1 MHLTKES
8 TLVNSHDATVANT
21 DLWTAYFQQG
31 WSRWFAPFGLGAQS
45 PVSGVA
51 EGAAARV
58 AGFLTL
64 VAAGPI
70 ARMFSSNDLAP
81 AAREGTAPALIQKD
95 EIREETAA

>member
-1 MHLTKES
+1 
-8 TLVNSHDATVANT
+8 VNSHEATVANT
-21 DLWTAYFQQG
+21 DLWTAYFQQE
-31 WSRWFAPFGLGAQS
+31 WSRWFDPFGLGAQS

-70 ARMFSSNDLAP
+70 ARMFASNDFAP
-81 AAREGTAPALIQKD
+81 AAREASAPALIQKD
-95 EIREETAA
+95 DISTETAA